1 MIDIKKRYPTRNGLP
16 VRLYAMDGAQPY
28 PIHGAILVGRGW
40 RPASWTTAGRYH
52 NDGFTCESDL
62 IEISQQMTGWFPP
75 EIAPVHV
82 GVYNASRRYRED
94 VCRDWDGK
102 TWSLGWRN
110 VDSPLTIAE
119 CKNHRIPDVFPWRG
133 FTEPQE

>member
-1 MIDIKKRYPTRNGLP
+1 MIDIKKPYRTRDGNR
-16 VRLYAMDGAQPY
+16 VRIYATDGARPG
-28 PIHGAILVGRGW
+28 PVHGAVC
-40 RPASWTTAGRYH
+40 S
-52 NDGFTCESDL
+52 DGEWHLWEWGLDGSSYDEPSADDL
-62 IEISQQMTGWFPP
+62 IEISQQMTDWFPP
-75 EIAPVHV
+75 EITPVHV